1 MFSVHIIGLLFLSYC
16 SLLSSFSVF
25 PRIHQHRGFRLQAD
39 KIRIRLS
46 SDVSG
51 VGKKGDIAF
60 VSPAYFTNSLLPKR
74 LAVKLSDED
83 ITRMESKEKS
93 QIELVKTIAK
103 NVNSKD
109 IFYIKHKMGPNGQLF
124 GSISLKDAE
133 NEILTQLYRVE
144 ERAKELKGVAV
155 TEIFEC
161 DEKAVVK
168 GAKVND
174 LRKKGIY
181 IAMLKLHPKVPP
193 SEVYLNLVSD
203 S

>member
-1 MFSVHIIGLLFLSYC
+1 MLKMKFL
-16 SLLSSFSVF
+16 
-25 PRIHQHRGFRLQAD
+25 
-39 KIRIRLS
+39 
-46 SDVSG
+46 
-51 VGKKGDIAF
+51 
-60 VSPAYFTNSLLPKR
+60 
-74 LAVKLSDED
+74 
-83 ITRMESKEKS
+83 
-93 QIELVKTIAK
+93 
-103 NVNSKD
+103 
-109 IFYIKHKMGPNGQLF
+109 
-124 GSISLKDAE
+124 
-133 NEILTQLYRVE
+133 QLYRVE